1 MILGVFLGIGESFRD
16 FKSKGQDELIKEYL
30 LKNYS
35 LNFDKVFVYSYDNE
49 QYNLFENVYIL
60 PNKYKI
66 NRIIYSIFLPFF
78 YSKQIRSCHVLRGL
92 QLTGGIPCL
101 VSKIVYHKKYVIN
114 YGYNYLQMAKIE
126 KKFIQY
132 YLYKLIS
139 IPILKFADIIIIT
152 AKHLSQNIIKYVP
165 KSKIELIPNGVN
177 TSIFKKLDQKKD
189 IDIIYVGRLERQK
202 NLVTLIKAIA
212 KLKRDKLKLVFVGS
226 GSLIKFLLKLA
237 LKYHVNLQLSGS
249 IPHTKL
255 PAILNRAKIFVLP
268 SLIEGQP
275 KALLEAMSCEIPV
288 IASNIPSHREII
300 INNINGILTRT
311 NSNDIAHHI
320 KNLIS
325 NSILQKKLTVN
336 ARKTIISSFDA
347 KKSNLKEIVL
357 LQILARKIR

>member
-16 FKSKGQDELIKEYL
+16 FKNKGQDELIIEYL

-35 LNFDKVFVYSYDNE
+35 QNFEKVFVFSYENE
-49 QYNLFENVYIL
+49 RFNLFENIYIL

-66 NRIIYSIFLPFF
+66 NRFIYSIFLPFF
-78 YSKQIRSCHVLRGL
+78 YSKQILSCHILRGF

-101 VSKIVYHKKYVIN
+101 ISKIVYNKKYVIN
-114 YGYNYLQMAKIE
+114 FGYNYLQMAKIE

-139 IPILKFADIIIIT
+139 FPILNIADFTIIT
-152 AKHLSQNIIKYVP
+152 AKHLRKNIIKYVS

-177 TSIFKKLDQKKD
+177 TSVFKKFDQKKD
-189 IDIIYVGRLERQK
+189 IDIIYIGRLERQK
-202 NLVTLIKAIA
+202 NLVNLIKGIA

-226 GSLIKFLLKLA
+226 GSLINFLPKLA

-249 IPHTKL
+249 IPHSKL

-300 INNINGILTRT
+300 KNNINGILSRT
-311 NSNDIAHHI
+311 NSNDIAQHI
-320 KNLIS
+320 KYLIT
-325 NSILQKKLTVN
+325 NTILQKKLAVN

-347 KKSNLKEIVL
+347 KKSNLKEILL
-357 LQILARKIR
+357 LQLLARKIG